1 MSDAANAKPRWIRP
15 LPANVVNKIAAGEV
29 VERPSAVVKELVEN
43 AVDAGAGRIDIVIE
57 KAGVKLIKVVDDG
70 CGIGEDQIEVAF
82 ARHATSKI
90 TQFKDLDSLYSYGFR
105 GEALPSIA
113 SVSRLRMVSRPAD
126 SNHGTELVIEGGVV
140 QNKAPIAAPPGT
152 SVEVQSL
159 FFNTPARRK
168 FLKAESTEARYLS
181 RTATALALARPG
193 IGFSYTVNNREV
205 FVVPPD
211 QTLVSRAEALL
222 GGEGRM
228 AAVEGNEGPVRV
240 QGCVAPPDMAQH
252 NRFGLYLFVNSRYIF
267 SPVLSHAVRAAYGEM
282 LPQGLHPVGSL
293 QVTLDPAAV
302 DVNVHP
308 SKTEVRLSHER
319 EVHDIVRRIV
329 AQALRQDGVIPE
341 YRTPPATHDGDQRR
355 RQTPDSHS
363 GSREGFIPGIYSRE
377 SGQGLLSEL
386 HRPKPAGKEPDD
398 SSPVVRVDT
407 RTGEILDES
416 SDGTERTVEHSG
428 RSGSTSSTTGPS
440 EGFQLIGRFSD
451 RYLLLQSGDNLY
463 VVDQH
468 TAHERVLYEE
478 MLRRLEAAGVESQTL
493 LLPVQVELTPEQMS
507 VFSEVSDELSRG
519 GFVVSEF
526 GGRMIN
532 IEAVPVVMSRRSPKK
547 VVLSVLD
554 DLSAFRRKG
563 QDLVKGMA
571 QSMACRAAVM
581 AGDRLG
587 EAEATHLI
595 ERLLQCQDKYSC
607 PHGRP
612 TFIRITR
619 RDLDKQFGRE

>member
-1 MSDAANAKPRWIRP
+1 MTVDPKSKPRWIRP

-43 AVDAGAGRIDIVIE
+43 AVDAGADRIDIFVE
-57 KAGVKLIKVVDDG
+57 KAGVKLIKVVDNG
-70 CGIGEDQIEVAF
+70 CGISEDQIEIAF

-126 SNHGTELVIEGGVV
+126 SQSGTELVIEGGVV
-140 QNKAPIAAPPGT
+140 QDRAPVAAAPGT
-152 SVEVQSL
+152 SIEVQNL

-168 FLKAESTEARYLS
+168 FLKAESTEVRYLS
-181 RTATALALARPG
+181 RTATALALGRPD
-193 IGFSYTVNNREV
+193 IGFSYSVNNREI
-205 FVVPPD
+205 FALPSN
-211 QTLVSRAEALL
+211 QTLLQRAGALL
-222 GGEGRM
+222 GGDGRM
-228 AAVEGNEGPVRV
+228 ALIEGEDGPVRV
-240 QGCVAPPDMAQH
+240 HGCVGPPDMAQH
-252 NRFGLYLFVNSRYIF
+252 NRFGLYLFINSRFIF

-282 LPQGLHPVGSL
+282 LPSGLYPVGAL
-293 QVTLDPAAV
+293 LVVLDPATV

-329 AQALRQDGVIPE
+329 AQGLRQDGVIPE
-341 YRTPPATHDGDQRR
+341 YRHASDRPSGGTDHGRASAPPVAGR
-355 RQTPDSHS
+355 
-363 GSREGFIPGIYSRE
+363 GGFIPGVYSRE
-377 SGQGLLSEL
+377 ANQDLLSEL
-386 HRPKPAGKEPDD
+386 YRVGPRETD
-398 SSPVVRVDT
+398 SETPPSLVKVDT
-407 RTGEILDES
+407 RTGEIVEES
-416 SDGTERTVEHSG
+416 SGGGEDPLKQAEPSWGAS
-428 RSGSTSSTTGPS
+428 GPS
-440 EGFQLIGRFSD
+440 EGFRLIGRFSD

-468 TAHERVLYEE
+468 TAHERVLYED
-478 MLRRLEAAGVESQTL
+478 MLRRFEHSSVESQTL

-507 VFSEVSDELSRG
+507 VFAEVNDELNRG
-519 GFVVSEF
+519 GFIVSEF

-532 IEAVPVVMSRRSPKK
+532 IEAVPVVMSKRSPRK

-563 QDLVKGMA
+563 QDITKGMA

-581 AGDRLG
+581 AGDHLG

-595 ERLLQCQDKYSC
+595 ERLLQCSDKYTC

>member
-1 MSDAANAKPRWIRP
+1 
-15 LPANVVNKIAAGEV
+15 VVNKIAAGEV

-43 AVDAGAGRIDIVIE
+43 AVDAGADRVDIFIE
-57 KAGVKLIKVVDDG
+57 KAGVKLIKVVDNG
-70 CGIGEDQIEVAF
+70 CGIGEDQIEIAF

-126 SNHGTELVIEGGVV
+126 ADSGTELIIEGGVV
-140 QNKAPIAAPPGT
+140 QNRAPIAAPPGT
-152 SVEVQSL
+152 SIEVESL

-181 RTATALALARPG
+181 RTATALALGQPE
-193 IGFSYTVNNREV
+193 IGFSYTVNGREV
-205 FVVPPD
+205 FSVPSS
-211 QTLVSRAEALL
+211 QSLVERARVLL
-222 GGEGRM
+222 GAGDGRM
-228 AAVEGNEGPVRV
+228 VAVEGEEGPVQV
-240 QGCVAPPDMAQH
+240 HGCVGPPDIAQH
-252 NRFGLYLFVNSRYIF
+252 NRFGLYLFVNSRYIY

-282 LPQGLHPVGSL
+282 LPSGLYPVGAL
-293 QVTLDPAAV
+293 LVTLDPAAV

-319 EVHDIVRRIV
+319 EVHDAVRRIV
-329 AQALRQDGVIPE
+329 AQSLRQDGVIPE
-341 YRTPPATHDGDQRR
+341 YRHGSHRPASTGAGGERPSVSPPSAGEPT
-355 RQTPDSHS
+355 
-363 GSREGFIPGIYSRE
+363 IPGIYSRE
-377 SGQGLLSEL
+377 SGRELLSEL
-386 HRPKPAGKEPDD
+386 QHIRPRDTNSEPTP
-398 SSPVVRVDT
+398 PVVKVDT
-407 RTGEILDES
+407 RTGEILDDQVASRPGPAPAPAEPQPDVS
-416 SDGTERTVEHSG
+416 
-428 RSGSTSSTTGPS
+428 GPS

-478 MLRRLEAAGVESQTL
+478 MLRRFDNSSVESQTL
-493 LLPVQVELTPEQMS
+493 LLPVQIELTPEQMS
-507 VFSEVSDELSRG
+507 VFAEVSDELNRG
-519 GFVVSEF
+519 GFTVSEF
-526 GGRMIN
+526 GGRMVN
-532 IEAVPVVMSRRSPKK
+532 VEAVPVVMAKRSPQK
-547 VVLSVLD
+547 VVMSVLD

-563 QDLVKGMA
+563 QDLTKGMA

-581 AGDRLG
+581 AGDRLS

-595 ERLLQCQDKYSC
+595 ERLLQCSDKYTC

-619 RDLDKQFGRE
+619 HDLDKQFGRE

>member
-1 MSDAANAKPRWIRP
+1 MTSRLSPKAHWIRP

-43 AVDAGAGRIDIVIE
+43 AVDAGADRIDVFIE
-57 KAGVKLIKVVDDG
+57 KAGVKLIKVVDNG
-70 CGIGEDQIEVAF
+70 CGIGEDQIEIAF

-90 TQFKDLDSLYSYGFR
+90 TQFKDLDALYSYGFR

-113 SVSRLRMVSRPAD
+113 SVSRLRMVSRPAEAG
-126 SNHGTELVIEGGVV
+126 SGTELIIEGGIV
-140 QNKAPIAAPPGT
+140 QSRAPIAAAPGT
-152 SVEVQSL
+152 SVEVENL
-159 FFNTPARRK
+159 FFNTPGRRK
-168 FLKAESTEARYLS
+168 FLKAESTEARHLS
-181 RTATALALARPG
+181 RTATALTLGRPE

-205 FVVPPD
+205 FALPPG
-211 QTLVSRAEALL
+211 QTLVQRAEALL
-222 GGEGRM
+222 GGNGRM
-228 AAVEGNEGPVRV
+228 AVVEGDEGPVRV
-240 QGCVAPPDMAQH
+240 SGCVGPPDMAQH

-267 SPVLSHAVRAAYGEM
+267 SPVLSHAVRASYGEM
-282 LPQGLHPVGSL
+282 LPSGLYPVGSL
-293 QVTLDPAAV
+293 LVNLDPASV

-341 YRTPPATHDGDQRR
+341 FRHASHKPSVDSAHRPTSVSDSTARR
-355 RQTPDSHS
+355 
-363 GSREGFIPGIYSRE
+363 GLIPGVRNRD
-377 SGQGLLSEL
+377 SGPGLLSEL
-386 HRPKPAGKEPDD
+386 HRGVPGETD
-398 SSPVVRVDT
+398 SAAFPSVANVDT
-407 RTGEILDES
+407 NTGEILEGPAPTS
-416 SDGTERTVEHSG
+416 GTPTEGADAERPAP
-428 RSGSTSSTTGPS
+428 GPS
-440 EGFQLIGRFSD
+440 KGFHLIGRFSD
-451 RYLLLQSGDNLY
+451 RYLLLQSGDDLY

-478 MLRRLEAAGVESQTL
+478 ILSRLEHSSLESQTL
-493 LLPVQVELTPEQMS
+493 LLPVQIELTPEQMS
-507 VFSEVSDELSRG
+507 IFAVVSEELNRG
-519 GFVVSEF
+519 GFSVSEF

-532 IEAVPVVMSRRSPKK
+532 IEAVPVVMSKRSPQK

-554 DLSAFRRKG
+554 DISSFRRKG
-563 QDLVKGMA
+563 QDLSKGMA

-581 AGDRLG
+581 AGDHLG
-587 EAEATHLI
+587 EAEAVHLVD
-595 ERLLQCQDKYSC
+595 RLLQCTDRYTC